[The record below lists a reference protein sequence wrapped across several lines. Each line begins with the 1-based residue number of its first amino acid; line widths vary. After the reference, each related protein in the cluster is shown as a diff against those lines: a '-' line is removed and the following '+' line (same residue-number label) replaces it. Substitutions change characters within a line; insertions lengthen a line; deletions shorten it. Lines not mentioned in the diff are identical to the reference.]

1 MNDHTSTEEPGI
13 DPKQSPESSAAGTSS
28 PPTAELPPPVS
39 ERPLTA
45 AIPPEEFTRAGF
57 WLRSV
62 AFAIDLSV
70 LSTFS
75 LLLLLVSFLVSALGV
90 EVHSLA
96 VAAPNSFSLSS
107 LWKLTALLATAAYF
121 TILHGETG
129 QTIGKSLLGLR
140 VCTPDGESLGYGHA
154 LIRFLAYGPSFFFFG
169 IGFLW
174 VGLNPGKRGWHD
186 LLAGTVVVNT
196 HRD

>member
-1 MNDHTSTEEPGI
+1 MNDHTSTDEPGI
-13 DPKQSPESSAAGTSS
+13 DPKQSQESSATTTS
-28 PPTAELPPPVS
+28 PLTAELPPPAS

-45 AIPPEEFTRAGF
+45 ATPPEEFVRAGF

-62 AFAIDLSV
+62 AMVIDLLV
-70 LSTFS
+70 LGMFS
-75 LLLLLVSFLVSALGV
+75 LLLLLVSFLISAVGL
-90 EVHSLA
+90 EVHSLD
-96 VAAPNSFSLSS
+96 VAAADSFSLSS
-107 LWKLTALLATAAYF
+107 LSKLTGLITTAAYF

-140 VCTPDGESLGYGHA
+140 VCTLDGEPLGYGHA

-196 HRD
+196 YGE